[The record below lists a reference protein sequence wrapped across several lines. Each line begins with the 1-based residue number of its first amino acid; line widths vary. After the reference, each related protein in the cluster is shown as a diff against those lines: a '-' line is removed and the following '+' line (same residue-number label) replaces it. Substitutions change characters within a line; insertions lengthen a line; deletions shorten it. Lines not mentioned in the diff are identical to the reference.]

1 MKKIEL
7 TADDMRRGD
16 RAMLMKVVDE
26 INNSASLNESSVSV
40 KEKVAD
46 VQELDTESKNTVKE
60 VAEAFNALL
69 KALKS

>member
-26 INNSASLNESSVSV
+26 INNSASSDKSSVSV

>member
-26 INNSASLNESSVSV
+26 INKSASSNESSVSV